1 MPEIAIIGGGIG
13 GLSTA
18 IALGRYGF
26 AAEVFEEAPLLLDL
40 GAAIALWPNAMRA
53 LQHLGLA
60 QKVVDAAGVINE
72 IRWLHPDG
80 TILNS
85 VALGSRETAAVALH
99 RADLQKILLQ
109 ELPTS
114 LVHLGHSFLE
124 QHDQKESTKI
134 NFNDSRSLES
144 RLLIGADGVHSQVRP
159 GITNEGSHYS
169 RGYMVWRG
177 ISSVMPAALPSDAA
191 MELHGRGKRFGIGP
205 VGHGRVGW
213 WAAANASLE
222 SGIVKELIADA
233 HDELI
238 ELFDDW
244 YPPVLD
250 LIRSTPTILRTE
262 ASDRRSTTTWGRGRT
277 TLLGD
282 AIHPTTPNLGQ
293 GGCMAIEDAVV
304 LSRCFEKYG
313 LSESA
318 LRAYE
323 RVRYGRTRSITE
335 FSRWYGAIGQW
346 ENSFAAGLRSTV
358 IKTVPRSLIKQLMR
372 LVFDYDAATVRI

>member
-13 GLSTA
+13 GLSAA

-26 AAEVFEEAPLLLDL
+26 DAEVFEEAPVLLDL

-53 LQHLGLA
+53 LEHLELA
-60 QKVVDAAGVINE
+60 KNVLDAAGVINE
-72 IRWLHPDG
+72 IRWLNHDG
-80 TILNS
+80 TLLNTVPLAS
-85 VALGSRETAAVALH
+85 DTPAVALH

-109 ELPTS
+109 SLPTS

-124 QHDQKESTKI
+124 QHDQTESTKI
-134 NFNDSRSLES
+134 TFNDSRSLEC
-144 RLLIGADGVHSQVRP
+144 RFVIGADGVHSQVRP
-159 GITNEGSHYS
+159 GITDEASHS
-169 RGYMVWRG
+169 PRGYIVWRG
-177 ISSVMPAALPSDAA
+177 ISSVMPAGIPADAA
-191 MELHGRGKRFGIGP
+191 MELHGRGKRFGVGP

-222 SGIVKELIADA
+222 SGLVKESVADA
-233 HDELI
+233 HDELLD
-238 ELFDDW
+238 LFDSW
-244 YPPVLD
+244 YPPVRD

-262 ASDRRSTTTWGRGRT
+262 ASDRRSTQTWGRGRT

-323 RVRYGRTRSITE
+323 RVRYRRTTSITE

-346 ENSFAAGLRSTV
+346 ENSFASGLRNTV
-358 IKTVPRSLIKQLMR
+358 IRSVPRPITRQLMKF
-372 LVFDYDAATVRI
+372 VFDYDAANVRI